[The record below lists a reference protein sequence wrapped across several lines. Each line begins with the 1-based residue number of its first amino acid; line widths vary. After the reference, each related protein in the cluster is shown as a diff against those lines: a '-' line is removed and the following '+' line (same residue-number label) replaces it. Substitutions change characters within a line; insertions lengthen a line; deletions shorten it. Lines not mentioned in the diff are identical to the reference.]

1 MSENK
6 EILCPVCGEE
16 MEPTVVEEKPLHRY
30 KCVQKNCTLASGL
43 YYCEALDIEKS
54 TLARIDRAV
63 EEAVRAKDVE
73 IAALREALRVAET
86 GVKNRDVILDSIRN
100 SKKACP
106 QCHDRGKIYDDNGG
120 DIVCP
125 CHLE

>member
-1 MSENK
+1 MSK

-16 MEPTVVEEKPLHRY
+16 MREDDDLYIYDNKGCPVNEFFQEE
-30 KCVQKNCTLASGL
+30 
-43 YYCEALDIEKS
+43 DIDYINRQIQSK
-54 TLARIDRAV
+54 IDRAE

-100 SKKACP
+100 SKKVCP
-106 QCHDRGKIYDDNGG
+106 KCHDRGKVWDNNGG
-120 DIVCP
+120 YTVCP

>member
-1 MSENK
+1 MNK
-6 EILCPVCGEE
+6 EILCPICGEE
-16 MEPTVVEEKPLHRY
+16 MKVEINIY
-30 KCVQKNCTLASGL
+30 KNI
-43 YYCEALDIEKS
+43 YDCENNACPINECFYIEDIDYINEQIQS
-54 TLARIDRAV
+54 RIDRAV

-120 DIVCP
+120 YAVCP